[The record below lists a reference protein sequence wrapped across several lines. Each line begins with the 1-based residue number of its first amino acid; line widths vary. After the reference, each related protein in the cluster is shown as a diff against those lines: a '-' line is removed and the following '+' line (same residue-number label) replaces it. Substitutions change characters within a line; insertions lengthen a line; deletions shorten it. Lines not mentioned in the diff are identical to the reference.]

1 MPKRLWLYLSVI
13 LPLNLYAH
21 DIEVQIS
28 GKIKDSTCDIVQTDR
43 DKEVQ
48 MGDYRLQDLLT
59 TGISTN
65 PIGFTIGL
73 ENCGPETNNVKIA
86 FTGNAPTAKPELLAL
101 DSGSVAQLGIRLLD
115 KNKNALALNNTQ
127 DGGVSYPLQPGQAVY
142 SLQFYAQYVVL
153 TTPVPA
159 GPANATANLILTWP

>member
-13 LPLNLYAH
+13 LPFNLYAH
-21 DIEVQIS
+21 DIDIQIS
-28 GKIKDSTCDIVQTDR
+28 GKIKDSTCDIVQADR
-43 DKEVQ
+43 DKEVLL
-48 MGDYRLQDLLT
+48 GDYRLQDLLQE
-59 TGISTN
+59 GMSTRA
-65 PIGFTIGL
+65 IGFTISL
-73 ENCGPETNNVKIA
+73 ENCGPDTDNVKIA

-101 DSGSVAQLGIRLLD
+101 DNSSVTQLGIRLLGKD
-115 KNKNALALNNTQ
+115 KNTIVLNNTQ
-127 DGGVSYPLQPGQAVY
+127 DGGVSYSLQPGQTAY